1 MAKTQTFDVHVC
13 RQARWTIDASC
24 DSQREAEELARKL
37 FAKMDVEG
45 VRVIVDTATSGG
57 LTKEAPPVLEQIKS
71 AAKNDKL
78 FIADV
83 EAVPACQAMAELY
96 EAPSRMV
103 IGRMF
108 RAYLDKVNLLPI
120 EIMHVYRE
128 MKRVMDQDTMV
139 PSAVAKAAAL
149 QSKGGA
155 AAESVARRNELFKW
169 VDLVLVRARD
179 AESRKLP
186 SVKEHGLESAV
197 DMMKKEIAQPEL
209 DFHVRVMLAREL
221 SNIRNLFGKLEQA
234 LTWLGACK
242 SEYCYA
248 RLDDFLAD
256 VLGNATIIQD
266 LLGQQPSLAQALVR
280 LADLGHGHWEAGESK
295 AQGAMVE
302 QEAIT
307 KKLAE
312 AIATGRLPNS
322 QLALMERVRQQLLG
336 GATLIRGGPEAEQT
350 AFNQLLAKLVPE
362 DGPIIGGGPMAEA
375 LTGRQARLMNKG
387 GLQGQK
393 DALTMMAA
401 RLGSAIR
408 RTRYLL
414 TLLTTPFGRETQDEL
429 VAQITGMLI
438 RPKTVHDLIRQECP
452 PNEKM
457 KRITKIHAEIQ
468 RSALNE
474 EKKAEL
480 LGKLDELL
488 VLYLRNDKILE
499 RIDSPERPLRL
510 RAFMLMQ
517 LCTPALLPKGNA
529 LNLAR
534 GLVVEHLKRPNFEGQ
549 IVADIADP
557 QEKERT
563 LRQFHGLMREA
574 GLMGG

>member
-24 DSQREAEELARKL
+24 DNQREAEELARKL

-45 VRVIVDTATSGG
+45 VRVVVDTATGGG
-57 LTKEAPPVLEQIKS
+57 LSKEAPPVLEQIK
-71 AAKNDKL
+71 AATKNDKL
-78 FIADV
+78 FIVDV
-83 EAVPACQAMAELY
+83 EAAPICQSLHELY

-128 MKRVMDQDTMV
+128 LKRVMDQDTMV
-139 PSAVAKAAAL
+139 PSAVAKAATL
-149 QSKGGA
+149 QARGA
-155 AAESVARRNELFKW
+155 AAAEGVARRNELFKW
-169 VDLVLVRARD
+169 VDQLLVCARD

-186 SVKEHGLESAV
+186 AIKAVGLEPAL
-197 DMMKKEIAQPEL
+197 DALRKEFQGAEL
-209 DFHVRVMLAREL
+209 DFHARVAMSREL
-221 SNIRNLFGKLEQA
+221 INVRNLFGKLEQC
-234 LTWLGACK
+234 LTWLEASTGA
-242 SEYCYA
+242 YTAA
-248 RLDDFLAD
+248 RLDDFIAD

-266 LLGQQPSLAQALVR
+266 LLGQQPSLAQALIR
-280 LADLGHGHWEAGESK
+280 LADLAHGHWETGEAK
-295 AQGAMVE
+295 PPGPLAE
-302 QEAIT
+302 QDAST
-307 KKLAE
+307 AKLA
-312 AIATGRLPNS
+312 AALATGRFPNS
-322 QLALMERVRQQLLG
+322 QLALMERVRQQLMG
-336 GATLIRGGPEAEQT
+336 GGTLVRGGPEAEQA

-362 DGPIIGGGPMAEA
+362 DGPIIGGGPMTEA

-387 GLQGQK
+387 GIQGQK

-414 TLLTTPFGRETQDEL
+414 TLLTTPFGEETKDEL
-429 VAQITGMLI
+429 VAQITSMLT

-468 RSALNE
+468 RSALAA

-480 LGKLDELL
+480 IDKLDQLL
-488 VLYLRNDKILE
+488 VLYLKDDKILE